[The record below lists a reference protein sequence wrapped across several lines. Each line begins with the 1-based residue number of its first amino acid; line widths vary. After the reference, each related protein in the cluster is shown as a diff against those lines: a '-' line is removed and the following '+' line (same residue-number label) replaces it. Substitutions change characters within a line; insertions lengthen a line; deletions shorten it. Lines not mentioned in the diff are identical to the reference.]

1 MLWTMNTLDPED
13 SRPSYRQLADRLS
26 AEIQSGT
33 LALGEQLPTHRA
45 LAEEYG
51 VAVETAKRA
60 LAELRSA
67 GLIVTRQ
74 GKGSYVRRG
83 PSDSDV
89 SQPGAVDLA
98 ARIDDLTRDMASVKR
113 RLAALEDGSAG
124 E

>member
-1 MLWTMNTLDPED
+1 MNTLDPED
-13 SRPSYRQLADRLS
+13 SRPSYRQLADRLH
-26 AEIQSGT
+26 AEIQCGA
-33 LALGEQLPTHRA
+33 LAPGEQLPTHRA
-45 LAEEYG
+45 LADEYG

-83 PSDSDV
+83 PGDPDV
-89 SQPGAVDLA
+89 SPPEPGDLA
-98 ARIDDLTRDMASVKR
+98 VKIDELVRDMENVKR
-113 RLAALEDGSAG
+113 RLAELENGSAG